1 MKEKNKGFTL
11 VELLAVIVILALI
24 ALIATPIILN
34 VINDAK
40 KQAAKD
46 SAYGYMDAVEKY
58 IVSSELEDKSIQ
70 DGTYRVEELNKKI
83 SVKGST
89 PDNGNIEIKNS
100 SVKSYDIGI
109 DGYVVRNGKVDKV
122 STTKSFKNGT
132 AVYYNPETENKCS
145 KEASKST
152 TGTKSGCM
160 KWYVF
165 NDKEGN
171 ATVNVI
177 LDHNTTANVAWNST
191 GNNSEMKEVKKA
203 LENDTKDWKN
213 TARLITANEIA
224 KITGNTGFDAS
235 KEKQEKS
242 IVSRFPLVNKKL
254 LSFGKKQKQTNAIL
268 RKLDQV
274 IVEEVCEE
282 VWKSNK
288 LTKSHLGI
296 VKKGTHAKGE
306 MSLGK
311 GQYRQIDQFTYFR
324 DTVFRDLDWKN
335 NKSGDEIANAY
346 FTMIICG
353 INYGEYKLRI
363 LHKRKG
369 MVAYQQNNYVTSIRW
384 GDVSHL
390 LKNENLLGRELVIY
404 KTSDKERYVIDIE

>member
-70 DGTYRVEELNKKI
+70 DRTYSVEELNSMGV

-109 DGYVVRNGKVDKV
+109 DGYEVNNGEVKKV

-132 AVYYNPETENKCS
+132 AVYYNPEKG
-145 KEASKST
+145 KECKSSEAVST
-152 TGTKSGCM
+152 TGTKNGCM

-191 GNNSEMKEVKKA
+191 GNNSEMKEVKIK
-203 LENDTKDWKN
+203 LEEDTKDWKN
-213 TARLITANEIA
+213 TARLITANEVA
-224 KITGNTGFDAS
+224 KITKHPTFDAS
-235 KEKQEKS
+235 KENQDWFCLDTNKPDTTNWCSKAQGTSKYAWLFDYTYDCTS
-242 IVSRFPLVNKKL
+242 YGCNKADSSTQGYWTSTPKKDVSTIAWLVDIYGALRFDYVGFTDRGIRP
-254 LSFGKKQKQTNAIL
+254 
-268 RKLDQV
+268 V
-274 IVEEVCEE
+274 ITIS
-282 VWKSNK
+282 KSN
-288 LTKSHLGI
+288 I
-296 VKKGTHAKGE
+296 
-306 MSLGK
+306 
-311 GQYRQIDQFTYFR
+311 
-324 DTVFRDLDWKN
+324 
-335 NKSGDEIANAY
+335 
-346 FTMIICG
+346 
-353 INYGEYKLRI
+353 
-363 LHKRKG
+363 
-369 MVAYQQNNYVTSIRW
+369 
-384 GDVSHL
+384 
-390 LKNENLLGRELVIY
+390 
-404 KTSDKERYVIDIE
+404 

>member
-70 DGTYRVEELNKKI
+70 DGTYSVEKLNSMGV

-109 DGYVVRNGKVDKV
+109 DGYVVINGEVAKV

-132 AVYYNPETENKCS
+132 AVYYNPETGNKCS

-177 LDHNTTANVAWNST
+177 LDHNTTANVAYNST
-191 GNNSEMKEVKKA
+191 GNNSEMKEVKIA

-213 TARLITANEIA
+213 TARLITANEVA
-224 KITGNTGFDAS
+224 KITGKTGFDAS
-235 KEKQEKS
+235 KENQDWFYLDSNNQTQTASSTNKS
-242 IVSRFPLVNKKL
+242 KYAWLFDYTIDCTNYGCNTPDSSNWGYWTSTPKKDDSTQAWRVYRSGDLSRDYV
-254 LSFGKKQKQTNAIL
+254 TNAGHGV
-268 RKLDQV
+268 RPV
-274 IVEEVCEE
+274 ITIS
-282 VWKSNK
+282 KSNI
-288 LTKSHLGI
+288 S
-296 VKKGTHAKGE
+296 
-306 MSLGK
+306 
-311 GQYRQIDQFTYFR
+311 
-324 DTVFRDLDWKN
+324 
-335 NKSGDEIANAY
+335 
-346 FTMIICG
+346 
-353 INYGEYKLRI
+353 
-363 LHKRKG
+363 
-369 MVAYQQNNYVTSIRW
+369 
-384 GDVSHL
+384 
-390 LKNENLLGRELVIY
+390 
-404 KTSDKERYVIDIE
+404 

>member
-70 DGTYRVEELNKKI
+70 DGTYSVEYLNSMGV

-109 DGYVVRNGKVDKV
+109 DGYVVSNGKVDKV

-132 AVYYNPETENKCS
+132 AVYYNPVSGEKCKS
-145 KEASKST
+145 SEAVST

-213 TARLITANEIA
+213 TARLITANEVA
-224 KITGNTGFDAS
+224 KITKHPTFDATQS
-235 KEKQEKS
+235 GQS
-242 IVSRFPLVNKKL
+242 WFCLDTNKPDTTSYCAKAQGTSEYAWL
-254 LSFGKKQKQTNAIL
+254 FDYTYDCTSYGCDKADSSNYGYWTSTPSEDSSTEAWRVDRNGFL
-268 RKLDQV
+268 RSNGVADAFHGIRPV
-274 IVEEVCEE
+274 ITIS
-282 VWKSNK
+282 KSN
-288 LTKSHLGI
+288 I
-296 VKKGTHAKGE
+296 
-306 MSLGK
+306 
-311 GQYRQIDQFTYFR
+311 
-324 DTVFRDLDWKN
+324 
-335 NKSGDEIANAY
+335 
-346 FTMIICG
+346 
-353 INYGEYKLRI
+353 
-363 LHKRKG
+363 
-369 MVAYQQNNYVTSIRW
+369 
-384 GDVSHL
+384 
-390 LKNENLLGRELVIY
+390 
-404 KTSDKERYVIDIE
+404 

>member
-58 IVSSELEDKSIQ
+58 IVSSELEDKSIK
-70 DGTYRVEELNKKI
+70 DRTYSVEELNNMGV

-109 DGYVVRNGKVDKV
+109 DGYEVNNGEVKKV

-132 AVYYNPETENKCS
+132 AVYYNPVSGEKCTGYTEAN
-145 KEASKST
+145 ST
-152 TGTKSGCM
+152 TGKNSGCM

-177 LDHNTTANVAWNST
+177 LDHNTTANVAYNST
-191 GNNSEMKEVKKA
+191 GNNSEMKEVKIK
-203 LENDTKDWKN
+203 LEEDTKDWKN

-224 KITGNTGFDAS
+224 KITGNTWFAGQDWFCLDTNQSDTTNWCSKAQGTSEYVWLFDYTNGCTSYGCNTPDSSNWGYWTSTPNKAS
-235 KEKQEKS
+235 S
-242 IVSRFPLVNKKL
+242 TIAWRVYRSGDLSRDYV
-254 LSFGKKQKQTNAIL
+254 TNAGHGV
-268 RKLDQV
+268 RPV
-274 IVEEVCEE
+274 ITIS
-282 VWKSNK
+282 KSN
-288 LTKSHLGI
+288 I
-296 VKKGTHAKGE
+296 
-306 MSLGK
+306 
-311 GQYRQIDQFTYFR
+311 
-324 DTVFRDLDWKN
+324 
-335 NKSGDEIANAY
+335 
-346 FTMIICG
+346 
-353 INYGEYKLRI
+353 
-363 LHKRKG
+363 
-369 MVAYQQNNYVTSIRW
+369 
-384 GDVSHL
+384 
-390 LKNENLLGRELVIY
+390 
-404 KTSDKERYVIDIE
+404 

>member
-70 DGTYRVEELNKKI
+70 DGTYRVEELNSMGV

-109 DGYVVRNGKVDKV
+109 DGYVVRNGKVEKV

-132 AVYYNPETENKCS
+132 AVYYNPVSREKCNDYTEAN
-145 KEASKST
+145 ST
-152 TGTKSGCM
+152 TGKNSGCM

-177 LDHNTTANVAWNST
+177 LDHNTTARVAWNST
-191 GNNSEMKEVKKA
+191 GNNSEMKEVADALKK
-203 LENDTKDWKN
+203 DTRTWKN
-213 TARLITANEIA
+213 TARLITANEVA
-224 KITGNTGFDAS
+224 KITGNTGFDATQLGQVWFYLDS
-235 KEKQEKS
+235 NNQT
-242 IVSRFPLVNKKL
+242 
-254 LSFGKKQKQTNAIL
+254 QTTNASNKSKYAWL
-268 RKLDQV
+268 FDYTKECTNYGCNKQDSSTEGYWTSTRKIGETTIWHVNREGFLSAHGMTLNCYGVRPV
-274 IVEEVCEE
+274 ITIS
-282 VWKSNK
+282 KSN
-288 LTKSHLGI
+288 I
-296 VKKGTHAKGE
+296 
-306 MSLGK
+306 
-311 GQYRQIDQFTYFR
+311 
-324 DTVFRDLDWKN
+324 
-335 NKSGDEIANAY
+335 
-346 FTMIICG
+346 
-353 INYGEYKLRI
+353 
-363 LHKRKG
+363 
-369 MVAYQQNNYVTSIRW
+369 
-384 GDVSHL
+384 
-390 LKNENLLGRELVIY
+390 
-404 KTSDKERYVIDIE
+404 

>member
-70 DGTYRVEELNKKI
+70 DGRYSVEELNKKI

-122 STTKSFKNGT
+122 STTKKFENGT

-145 KEASKST
+145 KEAAKST
-152 TGTKSGCM
+152 TGTKNGCM

-177 LDHNTTANVAWNST
+177 LDHNTTANVAWNSA
-191 GNNSEMKEVKKA
+191 GNNSEMKEVKIK
-203 LENDTKDWKN
+203 LEEDTKDWKN
-213 TARLITANEIA
+213 TARLITANEVA
-224 KITGNTGFDAS
+224 KITGNTGFDATQLGQVWFYLDS
-235 KEKQEKS
+235 NNQT
-242 IVSRFPLVNKKL
+242 
-254 LSFGKKQKQTNAIL
+254 QTTNASNKSKYAWL
-268 RKLDQV
+268 FVYTKECTNYGCNKQDSSTEGYWTSTRKIGETTIWHVNRVGFLSAHVMTLNCYGVRPV
-274 IVEEVCEE
+274 ITIS
-282 VWKSNK
+282 KSN
-288 LTKSHLGI
+288 I
-296 VKKGTHAKGE
+296 
-306 MSLGK
+306 
-311 GQYRQIDQFTYFR
+311 
-324 DTVFRDLDWKN
+324 
-335 NKSGDEIANAY
+335 
-346 FTMIICG
+346 
-353 INYGEYKLRI
+353 
-363 LHKRKG
+363 
-369 MVAYQQNNYVTSIRW
+369 
-384 GDVSHL
+384 
-390 LKNENLLGRELVIY
+390 
-404 KTSDKERYVIDIE
+404 

>member
-70 DGTYRVEELNKKI
+70 DRTYSVEELNSMGV

-89 PDNGNIEIKNS
+89 PDNGNIEIKEGA
-100 SVKSYDIGI
+100 VKNYNLGI
-109 DGYVVRNGKVDKV
+109 DGYYITKDEVKKV

-132 AVYYNPETENKCS
+132 AVYYNPETGNKCS
-145 KEASKST
+145 KEEAKST
-152 TGTKSGCM
+152 TGTKRGCM

-165 NDKEGN
+165 NDKEEN

-177 LDHNTTANVAWNST
+177 LDHNTTANVAYNST
-191 GNNSEMKEVKKA
+191 ESNSEMKEVKEA

-224 KITGNTGFDAS
+224 KITGHPTFDAS
-235 KEKQEKS
+235 KENQDGFYLDSNNQTQIANSTNKS
-242 IVSRFPLVNKKL
+242 KYAWLFDYTYDCTSYGCNKSDSSTWGYWTSTTKTGTTNYAWLVHRNGYL
-254 LSFGKKQKQTNAIL
+254 YYDYVTYADYGI
-268 RKLDQV
+268 RPV
-274 IVEEVCEE
+274 ITIS
-282 VWKSNK
+282 KSNI
-288 LTKSHLGI
+288 S
-296 VKKGTHAKGE
+296 
-306 MSLGK
+306 
-311 GQYRQIDQFTYFR
+311 
-324 DTVFRDLDWKN
+324 
-335 NKSGDEIANAY
+335 
-346 FTMIICG
+346 
-353 INYGEYKLRI
+353 
-363 LHKRKG
+363 
-369 MVAYQQNNYVTSIRW
+369 
-384 GDVSHL
+384 
-390 LKNENLLGRELVIY
+390 
-404 KTSDKERYVIDIE
+404 

>member
-58 IVSSELEDKSIQ
+58 IVSSELEDKSIK
-70 DGTYRVEELNKKI
+70 DRTYSVEELNNMGV

-109 DGYVVRNGKVDKV
+109 DGYVVRNGKVEKV

-132 AVYYNPETENKCS
+132 AVYYNPVSREKCNDYTEAN
-145 KEASKST
+145 ST
-152 TGTKSGCM
+152 TGKNSGCM

-177 LDHNTTANVAWNST
+177 LDHNTTARVAWNST

-224 KITGNTGFDAS
+224 KITKHPTFDAS
-235 KEKQEKS
+235 KENQDWFCLDTNKS
-242 IVSRFPLVNKKL
+242 DNTSYCAKAQGTSEYAWLFDYTYGCTRCGCNT
-254 LSFGKKQKQTNAIL
+254 S
-268 RKLDQV
+268 D
-274 IVEEVCEE
+274 
-282 VWKSNK
+282 SNTEGYWTSTQYK
-288 LTKSHLGI
+288 DNS
-296 VKKGTHAKGE
+296 THAWII
-306 MSLGK
+306 
-311 GQYRQIDQFTYFR
+311 YRDSNI
-324 DTVFRDLDWKN
+324 
-335 NKSGDEIANAY
+335 
-346 FTMIICG
+346 G
-353 INYGEYKLRI
+353 INDVNHSSQIG
-363 LHKRKG
+363 
-369 MVAYQQNNYVTSIRW
+369 IRPVITIAKSA
-384 GDVSHL
+384 VS
-390 LKNENLLGRELVIY
+390 
-404 KTSDKERYVIDIE
+404 

>member
-34 VINDAK
+34 VISDAK

-58 IVSSELEDKSIQ
+58 IVSSELEDKSIK
-70 DGTYRVEELNKKI
+70 DGTYSVEELNSMGV

-132 AVYYNPETENKCS
+132 AVYYNPETGNKCS
-145 KEASKST
+145 KEEAKST
-152 TGTKSGCM
+152 TGTKRGCM

-177 LDHNTTANVAWNST
+177 LDHNTTAMVAWNST
-191 GNNSEMKEVKKA
+191 GNNSEMKEVKIK
-203 LENDTKDWKN
+203 LEEDTKDWKN
-213 TARLITANEIA
+213 TARLITANEVA
-224 KITGNTGFDAS
+224 KITGNTWFDAS
-235 KEKQEKS
+235 KENQDWFCLDTNQLDGTTWCSKAQGTSEYAWLFDYTTMCTDYGCNKQDSSTWGYWTNTLYEGLYEGKS
-242 IVSRFPLVNKKL
+242 SAWIIHSYGRLSVNN
-254 LSFGKKQKQTNAIL
+254 SNVYGV
-268 RKLDQV
+268 RPV
-274 IVEEVCEE
+274 ITIS
-282 VWKSNK
+282 KSN
-288 LTKSHLGI
+288 
-296 VKKGTHAKGE
+296 V
-306 MSLGK
+306 
-311 GQYRQIDQFTYFR
+311 
-324 DTVFRDLDWKN
+324 
-335 NKSGDEIANAY
+335 
-346 FTMIICG
+346 
-353 INYGEYKLRI
+353 
-363 LHKRKG
+363 
-369 MVAYQQNNYVTSIRW
+369 
-384 GDVSHL
+384 
-390 LKNENLLGRELVIY
+390 
-404 KTSDKERYVIDIE
+404 

>member
-1 MKEKNKGFTL
+1 MRKRNKGFTL

-70 DGTYRVEELNKKI
+70 DRTYSVEELNSMGV

-109 DGYVVRNGKVDKV
+109 DGYEVNNGEVKKV

-145 KEASKST
+145 KEEAKST

-177 LDHNTTANVAWNST
+177 LDHNTTAGVAWNLT

-213 TARLITANEIA
+213 TARLITANEVA
-224 KITGNTGFDAS
+224 KITEKTGFDAS
-235 KEKQEKS
+235 KENQSWFCLDTNQPDTTSYCAKAQGKS
-242 IVSRFPLVNKKL
+242 EYAWLFDYTYDCTSYGCNKADSSNYGYWTSTPNKYDSTIAWRVFRNDALSYTYVTDAVN
-254 LSFGKKQKQTNAIL
+254 GI
-268 RKLDQV
+268 RPV
-274 IVEEVCEE
+274 ITIS
-282 VWKSNK
+282 KSNI
-288 LTKSHLGI
+288 S
-296 VKKGTHAKGE
+296 
-306 MSLGK
+306 
-311 GQYRQIDQFTYFR
+311 
-324 DTVFRDLDWKN
+324 
-335 NKSGDEIANAY
+335 
-346 FTMIICG
+346 
-353 INYGEYKLRI
+353 
-363 LHKRKG
+363 
-369 MVAYQQNNYVTSIRW
+369 
-384 GDVSHL
+384 
-390 LKNENLLGRELVIY
+390 
-404 KTSDKERYVIDIE
+404 

>member
-58 IVSSELEDKSIQ
+58 IVSSELEDKSIK
-70 DGTYRVEELNKKI
+70 DGTYTVEELNKKI

-109 DGYVVRNGKVDKV
+109 DGYVVSNGEVKKV

-145 KEASKST
+145 KEEAKST
-152 TGTKSGCM
+152 TGTKRGCM

-177 LDHNTTANVAWNST
+177 LDHNTTAGVEYNST

-213 TARLITANEIA
+213 TARLITANEVA
-224 KITGNTGFDAS
+224 KITGHPTFDAS
-235 KEKQEKS
+235 NTGQSWFCLDTNKPDTTNWCSKAQGTSEYAWLFDYTYDCTSYGCNKADSSTQGYWTSTPKKD
-242 IVSRFPLVNKKL
+242 VSTIAWLVDIYGALRFDYVGFTDRGIRP
-254 LSFGKKQKQTNAIL
+254 
-268 RKLDQV
+268 V
-274 IVEEVCEE
+274 ITIS
-282 VWKSNK
+282 KSN
-288 LTKSHLGI
+288 I
-296 VKKGTHAKGE
+296 
-306 MSLGK
+306 
-311 GQYRQIDQFTYFR
+311 
-324 DTVFRDLDWKN
+324 
-335 NKSGDEIANAY
+335 
-346 FTMIICG
+346 
-353 INYGEYKLRI
+353 
-363 LHKRKG
+363 
-369 MVAYQQNNYVTSIRW
+369 
-384 GDVSHL
+384 
-390 LKNENLLGRELVIY
+390 
-404 KTSDKERYVIDIE
+404 

>member
-70 DGTYRVEELNKKI
+70 DGRYSVEELNKKI

-109 DGYVVRNGKVDKV
+109 DGYVVSNGKVDKV
-122 STTKSFKNGT
+122 STTKKIENGT
-132 AVYYNPETENKCS
+132 AVYYNPVYGEKCKS
-145 KEASKST
+145 SEAVST
-152 TGTKSGCM
+152 TGKNSGCM

-177 LDHNTTANVAWNST
+177 LDHNTTAKVAWNST
-191 GNNSEMKEVKKA
+191 GNNSEMKEVKIA

-213 TARLITANEIA
+213 TARLITANEVA
-224 KITGNTGFDAS
+224 KITGKTGFDAS
-235 KEKQEKS
+235 KENQDWFYLDSNNQTQTASSTNKS
-242 IVSRFPLVNKKL
+242 KYAWLFDYTIDCTNYGCNTPDSSNWGYWTSTPKKDDSTQAWRVYRSGDLSRDYV
-254 LSFGKKQKQTNAIL
+254 TNAGHGV
-268 RKLDQV
+268 RPV
-274 IVEEVCEE
+274 ITIS
-282 VWKSNK
+282 KSMLN
-288 LTKSHLGI
+288 
-296 VKKGTHAKGE
+296 
-306 MSLGK
+306 
-311 GQYRQIDQFTYFR
+311 
-324 DTVFRDLDWKN
+324 
-335 NKSGDEIANAY
+335 
-346 FTMIICG
+346 
-353 INYGEYKLRI
+353 
-363 LHKRKG
+363 
-369 MVAYQQNNYVTSIRW
+369 
-384 GDVSHL
+384 
-390 LKNENLLGRELVIY
+390 
-404 KTSDKERYVIDIE
+404 

>member
-58 IVSSELEDKSIQ
+58 IVSSELEDESIQ
-70 DGTYRVEELNKKI
+70 DGRYSVEELNKKI

-109 DGYVVRNGKVDKV
+109 DGYVVRNGKVEKV

-132 AVYYNPETENKCS
+132 AVYYNPVSREKCKS
-145 KEASKST
+145 SEAVST
-152 TGTKSGCM
+152 TGKNSGCM

-191 GNNSEMKEVKKA
+191 RSNSEMKEVKKA

-213 TARLITANEIA
+213 TARLITANEVA
-224 KITGNTGFDAS
+224 KITGNTNWDAS
-235 KEKQEKS
+235 KENQTLFCLDTNQSDGTNHCAKTKGTSKYTWLFDYTSVCTDYGCNISDSSNWGYWTS
-242 IVSRFPLVNKKL
+242 IPYKDNTINVWVVNSYGSL
-254 LSFGKKQKQTNAIL
+254 T
-268 RKLDQV
+268 LDYVTRTVVGIRPV
-274 IVEEVCEE
+274 ITIS
-282 VWKSNK
+282 KSN
-288 LTKSHLGI
+288 I
-296 VKKGTHAKGE
+296 
-306 MSLGK
+306 
-311 GQYRQIDQFTYFR
+311 
-324 DTVFRDLDWKN
+324 
-335 NKSGDEIANAY
+335 
-346 FTMIICG
+346 
-353 INYGEYKLRI
+353 
-363 LHKRKG
+363 
-369 MVAYQQNNYVTSIRW
+369 
-384 GDVSHL
+384 
-390 LKNENLLGRELVIY
+390 
-404 KTSDKERYVIDIE
+404 

>member
-70 DGTYRVEELNKKI
+70 DGTYRVEDLNSMGV
-83 SVKGST
+83 SVKGSI
-89 PDNGNIEIKNS
+89 PDNGTIKIES
-100 SVKSYDIGI
+100 GSVKRYDIGI
-109 DGYVVRNGKVDKV
+109 DGYEVSNGEIKKV

-132 AVYYNPETENKCS
+132 AVYYNPVSGKKCKS
-145 KEASKST
+145 SEAVST

-191 GNNSEMKEVKKA
+191 GNNSEMKEVKIK
-203 LENDTKDWKN
+203 LEEDTKDWKN
-213 TARLITANEIA
+213 TARLITANEVA
-224 KITGNTGFDAS
+224 KITGYTSWGTNITGYPWFCFDTNQQDDTNDCAKAQGKSKYAWLFDYTKECTSYGCNVSDSSTWGYWTSTQYVNSIHVWFVARNGRLDVNSAS
-235 KEKQEKS
+235 S
-242 IVSRFPLVNKKL
+242 TGHGVRP
-254 LSFGKKQKQTNAIL
+254 
-268 RKLDQV
+268 V
-274 IVEEVCEE
+274 ITIS
-282 VWKSNK
+282 KSN
-288 LTKSHLGI
+288 I
-296 VKKGTHAKGE
+296 
-306 MSLGK
+306 
-311 GQYRQIDQFTYFR
+311 
-324 DTVFRDLDWKN
+324 
-335 NKSGDEIANAY
+335 
-346 FTMIICG
+346 
-353 INYGEYKLRI
+353 
-363 LHKRKG
+363 
-369 MVAYQQNNYVTSIRW
+369 
-384 GDVSHL
+384 
-390 LKNENLLGRELVIY
+390 
-404 KTSDKERYVIDIE
+404 

>member
-70 DGTYRVEELNKKI
+70 DRTYSVEELNSMGV

-109 DGYVVRNGKVDKV
+109 DGYEVNNGEVKKV

-132 AVYYNPETENKCS
+132 AVYYNPETETKCKS
-145 KEASKST
+145 SEAVST
-152 TGTKSGCM
+152 TGKNSGCM

-177 LDHNTTANVAWNST
+177 LDHNTTARVAWNST
-191 GNNSEMKEVKKA
+191 GNNSEMKEVADALKK
-203 LENDTKDWKN
+203 DTRTWKN

-224 KITGNTGFDAS
+224 KITEKTGFDAS
-235 KEKQEKS
+235 KKNQDWFCLDTNQPDTTSYCAKAQGKS
-242 IVSRFPLVNKKL
+242 KYAWLFDYTYECTNYGCNTSDLSTWGYWTSTSSWHVSRFGH
-254 LSFGKKQKQTNAIL
+254 LSNTNANYADSGV
-268 RKLDQV
+268 RPV
-274 IVEEVCEE
+274 ITIS
-282 VWKSNK
+282 KSN
-288 LTKSHLGI
+288 I
-296 VKKGTHAKGE
+296 
-306 MSLGK
+306 
-311 GQYRQIDQFTYFR
+311 
-324 DTVFRDLDWKN
+324 
-335 NKSGDEIANAY
+335 
-346 FTMIICG
+346 
-353 INYGEYKLRI
+353 
-363 LHKRKG
+363 
-369 MVAYQQNNYVTSIRW
+369 
-384 GDVSHL
+384 
-390 LKNENLLGRELVIY
+390 
-404 KTSDKERYVIDIE
+404 

>member
-70 DGTYRVEELNKKI
+70 DRTYSVEELNSMGV

-109 DGYVVRNGKVDKV
+109 DGYEVNNGEVKKV

-145 KEASKST
+145 KEEAKST
-152 TGTKSGCM
+152 IGTKSGCM

-177 LDHNTTANVAWNST
+177 LDHNTTARVAWNST
-191 GNNSEMKEVKKA
+191 GNNSEMKEVADALKK
-203 LENDTKDWKN
+203 DTRTWKN
-213 TARLITANEIA
+213 TTRLITANEVA
-224 KITGNTGFDAS
+224 KITGNTGFDAN
-235 KEKQEKS
+235 KENQDWFCLDTNQPDTTSYCAKAQGTSEYAWLFDYTYECTNYGCNTS
-242 IVSRFPLVNKKL
+242 DLSTWGYWTSTSSWHVSRFGH
-254 LSFGKKQKQTNAIL
+254 LSNTNANYADSGV
-268 RKLDQV
+268 RPV
-274 IVEEVCEE
+274 ITIS
-282 VWKSNK
+282 K
-288 LTKSHLGI
+288 
-296 VKKGTHAKGE
+296 
-306 MSLGK
+306 
-311 GQYRQIDQFTYFR
+311 
-324 DTVFRDLDWKN
+324 
-335 NKSGDEIANAY
+335 AN
-346 FTMIICG
+346 I
-353 INYGEYKLRI
+353 
-363 LHKRKG
+363 
-369 MVAYQQNNYVTSIRW
+369 
-384 GDVSHL
+384 
-390 LKNENLLGRELVIY
+390 
-404 KTSDKERYVIDIE
+404 

>member
-58 IVSSELEDKSIQ
+58 IVSSELEDKSIK
-70 DGTYRVEELNKKI
+70 DGTYSVEYLNSMGV

-109 DGYVVRNGKVDKV
+109 DGYVVINGEVTKV

-132 AVYYNPETENKCS
+132 AVYYNPETGNKCS
-145 KEASKST
+145 KEAAKST

-177 LDHNTTANVAWNST
+177 LDHNTTAIVACNST
-191 GNNSEMKEVKKA
+191 VNNSEMKEVKIA
-203 LENDTKDWKN
+203 LENDTKEWKN
-213 TARLITANEIA
+213 TARLITANEVA
-224 KITGNTGFDAS
+224 KITGNTGFDATQTGQSWFYLDSNNQTQTASSTNKS
-235 KEKQEKS
+235 KYAWLFDYTIGCTNYGCNTSDSSTRGYWTSSPYKGTS
-242 IVSRFPLVNKKL
+242 TVAWLVNQIGSL
-254 LSFGKKQKQTNAIL
+254 NHTYMTGNNGI
-268 RKLDQV
+268 RPV
-274 IVEEVCEE
+274 ITIS
-282 VWKSNK
+282 KSN
-288 LTKSHLGI
+288 I
-296 VKKGTHAKGE
+296 
-306 MSLGK
+306 
-311 GQYRQIDQFTYFR
+311 
-324 DTVFRDLDWKN
+324 
-335 NKSGDEIANAY
+335 
-346 FTMIICG
+346 
-353 INYGEYKLRI
+353 
-363 LHKRKG
+363 
-369 MVAYQQNNYVTSIRW
+369 
-384 GDVSHL
+384 
-390 LKNENLLGRELVIY
+390 
-404 KTSDKERYVIDIE
+404 